1 MKLSNITT
9 FVVGNPQTEFGG
21 QYFIFVKVETDTGA
35 TGIGEIYAGSFHP
48 DVIGSM
54 VDDVFDRNVAGHSPF
69 DIETIWRRVYS
80 RGYSQRPDPT
90 LVGVLSGIEIALW
103 DIIGKETNQP
113 IHNLIGG
120 LVHPRLRAY
129 SYLYPEE
136 GDSVDVYTDA
146 DLAAE
151 RAAQYVEEGFTAVK
165 FDPAGP
171 YGAFDPRIPSLDAL
185 EQSEKMVRKVR
196 AAIGN
201 RADILFGT
209 HGQFTASGAL
219 RLARRIEQYDP
230 LWFEEPTAAEMPE
243 EMAKVARGT
252 KIPVATGERL
262 TTKYEFARVLQT
274 GAASILQPALGR
286 VGGISEAKKIAAMAE
301 THYAV
306 MAPHLYAGPIE
317 AAANVQFAASIPN
330 FLILES
336 IKDMRAGIFA
346 DLLVEPLTVEDGH
359 VLVPTSPGLG
369 VELNEAF
376 AAAHPYSKDK
386 LHLRVAD
393 EPIEPGPY

>member
-9 FVVGNPQTEFGG
+9 FVVGNPQTQFGG

-35 TGIGEIYAGSFHP
+35 DGIGEIYAASFHP
-48 DVIGSM
+48 EAIVPM
-54 VDDVFDRNVAGHSPF
+54 VDDVFERTVAGHSPF

-80 RGYSQRPDPT
+80 RGFSQRPDIS

-103 DIIGKETNQP
+103 DIIGKETGQP

-129 SYLYPEE
+129 SYLYPKP
-136 GDSVDVYTDA
+136 GDTADVYADA

-151 RAAQYVEEGFTAVK
+151 RAVRYVEQGFTAVK

-171 YGAFDPRIPSLDAL
+171 YSSFDPRLPSLDSL
-185 EQSEKMVRKVR
+185 ERSEEMVRTVR
-196 AAIGN
+196 EAVGT

-209 HGQFTASGAL
+209 HGQFTAAGAL
-219 RLARRIEQYDP
+219 RLARRIEPYDL

-243 EMAKVARGT
+243 EMAKVALGT
-252 KIPVATGERL
+252 RIPVATGERL
-262 TTKYEFARVLQT
+262 TTKYELARVLHT

-286 VGGISEAKKIAAMAE
+286 VGGITEAKKIAAMAE
-301 THYAV
+301 AHYAV
-306 MAPHLYAGPIE
+306 VAPHLYAGPVE
-317 AAANVQFAASIPN
+317 GAANIQFAASIPN

-346 DLLVEPLTVEDGH
+346 DLLVDPLTVEDGR
-359 VLVPTSPGLG
+359 VIVPTGPGLG
-369 VELNEAF
+369 IELDEAF
-376 AAAHPYSKDK
+376 ASANPYVKDN
-386 LHLRVAD
+386 LHLRMAD
-393 EPIEPGPY
+393 DPIGPGPY